1 MKLLLSGLALLALC
15 AVLYVVGGGL
25 LGMLLQS
32 ETVSPPIVGLLG
44 LFGASLLLPL
54 TGIAVILMIAGF
66 VKLVW
71 IPMPKQ
77 ETGDGNGR
85 KGGDA

>member
-1 MKLLLSGLALLALC
+1 MLLGGFALLALC
-15 AVLYVVGGGL
+15 AVLYLEGGML
-25 LGMLLQS
+25 IGMLLQS

-44 LFGASLLLPL
+44 LFGVSLLLPL

-77 ETGDGNGR
+77 KTPDGNGR

>member
-1 MKLLLSGLALLALC
+1 MKVLLGGLALLALC
-15 AVLYVVGGGL
+15 AVVYLVGGML
-25 LGMLLQS
+25 LGMLLQLK
-32 ETVSPPIVGLLG
+32 TVSPPIVGLLG
-44 LFGASLLLPL
+44 LFGVSLLLPVS
-54 TGIAVILMIAGF
+54 GIAVILIIAGF

-77 ETGDGNGR
+77 ETPDGNGR